1 MTMTGTF
8 VSVWDDGT
16 EIRTP
21 AILDETSGSVDTES
35 SEVENVDILQREY
48 FESSEFSNA
57 GEEYEICPECH
68 EYILKTVMKDGIG
81 NTLEEVNVCSNRNC
95 DNQ

>member
-1 MTMTGTF
+1 MKGTF

-21 AILDETSGSVDTES
+21 ATLDTATGEVDAEIAD
-35 SEVENVDILQREY
+35 VENLDILQREY
-48 FESSEFSNA
+48 FESDESFNA

-68 EYILKTVMKDGIG
+68 TFILTTIMRDGIG
-81 NTLEEVNVCSNRNC
+81 HTYNEVKVCSDIECFNH
-95 DNQ
+95 